1 MYFAPVLF
9 GSIYPFIILVMAASA
24 LTICRKDSRKRENV
38 MSIRERKQLAKIE
51 LMKQAERQ
59 QHQQYSSGQ
68 QQRTAEY
75 ADSSSGKRSN
85 AKKKN
90 EHSVLLQKFNA
101 LCENKRAIKNETNNT
116 NLDEQRTHSTRN
128 INRGS
133 AESSLSTSEP
143 LISRKDLLLMTSKKA
158 KEMAA
163 IMRKRE
169 EEISTANRRIL
180 QQPDT
185 SQRLHIRSNQERD
198 SIRRSLSERHL
209 LDPRLPQT
217 RTAHK
222 KHSITADAIAAD
234 LERQL
239 GRVDVMET

>member
-59 QHQQYSSGQ
+59 QQQQYSSG
-68 QQRTAEY
+68 
-75 ADSSSGKRSN
+75 
-85 AKKKN
+85 KN

-239 GRVDVMET
+239 GRVDVMEK